1 MATEHLKMQL
11 TRSTN
16 GQYKAEIKPRI
27 DVREKKNDVT
37 KSARVTSLYELSP
50 VATNSR
56 IESSLEELVRTT
68 RYGTVMPQRDGP
80 VVQSGT
86 KRHQLANRM

>member
-1 MATEHLKMQL
+1 MMQ
-11 TRSTN
+11 RN
-16 GQYKAEIKPRI
+16 RH
-27 DVREKKNDVT
+27 
-37 KSARVTSLYELSP
+37 ARVTSLYEVSP

-56 IESSLEELVRTT
+56 IESSFEALVRTT
-68 RYGTVMPQRDGP
+68 RYGTVKPQRDGP